1 MPRIA
6 REGLLL
12 SAIPGALAALLF
24 LSGSIFAGVVGTIV
38 TLSVVLFYRDPKRT
52 VTPLKGQILCPA
64 DGRVVAVDVNSP
76 LRSIEGGIR
85 IGVFMN
91 VLNVHINRIPVDGK
105 VLAVRHIPGGFA
117 MAHLEGAAVSN
128 ERTEVLIEDD
138 EGRHYLLVQ
147 IAGLVARRIV
157 CRLREGDEVKAGQ
170 RFGLICFGSRVDL
183 YMPPGASVLVSV
195 GDRVRAGLSVMA
207 KTK

>member
-76 LRSIEGGIR
+76 PRSIEGGIR

-105 VLAVRHIPGGFA
+105 VLTVRHIPGGFA